1 MQLPMVTKTQV
12 QLANMPLRT
21 RCSRNPLP
29 AISLMLACLA
39 ASVTLVGCSGGK
51 VDGVE
56 IASAQQAYDAGLEAF
71 QAERYAEAKESFDQ
85 ALTGGGLD
93 ADHFVSATLKRAICL
108 ADAGDLAAAE
118 ADLQTAEQGATDMA
132 QVHVTRGFIKAKQ
145 GDEAGANAEF
155 REAEKLDPKIV
166 LPQI

>member
-12 QLANMPLRT
+12 QLANTPLFA
-21 RCSRNPLP
+21 RCSRNVLP
-29 AISLMLACLA
+29 ASLLALICLTA
-39 ASVTLVGCSGGK
+39 GVTLAGCSGGK

-56 IASAQQAYDAGLEAF
+56 IASAQEAYDAGLEAF
-71 QAERYAEAKESFDQ
+71 KAERYAEAKEHFDQ

-145 GDEAGANAEF
+145 GDEAGASAEF
-155 REAEKLDPKIV
+155 REAKKLDPKIE
-166 LPQI
+166 LPKI